1 MKKMKL
7 ESNPEKKEITMRG
20 FIGDYENGISADDF
34 RDVLAEHAG
43 QDVTIYLNSEGGSVT
58 DGLSI
63 FNAIASH
70 DGKVTVHIDAL
81 AASIATVIAVAA
93 DEVKMNST
101 GKFMVHRCW
110 TAAVG
115 NCQDFRSMADV
126 MDLLDKDIAAS
137 YSEKTGKPE
146 SEMLALMDAETWMD
160 AETAL
165 AAGFIDE
172 IVEVKSK
179 SAKAASEPQKIIAVC
194 NPAFHAAL
202 RAKCSLRRIKLKN

>member
-1 MKKMKL
+1 MKL

-81 AASIATVIAVAA
+81 AASIATVIAMAA
-93 DEVKMNST
+93 STVKINSN
-101 GKFMVHRCW
+101 GKFMIHRCW
-110 TAAVG
+110 AAAVG

>member
-1 MKKMKL
+1 MKL

-81 AASIATVIAVAA
+81 AASIATVIAMAA
-93 DEVKMNST
+93 STVKINSN

-110 TAAVG
+110 AAAVG

-179 SAKAASEPQKIIAVC
+179 SAKAAAEPQKIIAVC

>member
-70 DGKVTVHIDAL
+70 DGRVTVHIDAL
-81 AASIATVIAVAA
+81 AASIATVIAMAA
-93 DEVKMNST
+93 STVKINSN
-101 GKFMVHRCW
+101 GKFMIHRCW
-110 TAAVG
+110 AAAVG

-179 SAKAASEPQKIIAVC
+179 SAKAAAEPQKIIAVC

>member
-1 MKKMKL
+1 MKL

-34 RDVLAEHAG
+34 IDVLAEHAG
-43 QDVTIYLNSEGGSVT
+43 QDVTIHLNSEGGSVT
-58 DGLSI
+58 DGLSM
-63 FNAIASH
+63 FNAIVNH

-93 DEVKMNST
+93 DRVMMNST
-101 GKFMVHRCW
+101 GKFMIHRCW

-115 NCQDFRSMADV
+115 NCKDFRSMADV

-137 YSEKTGKPE
+137 YSEKTGGSQE
-146 SEMLALMDAETWMD
+146 EMLALMDAETWMD

-165 AAGFIDE
+165 QAGFIDE
-172 IVEVKSK
+172 IVEVKARSK
-179 SAKAASEPQKIIAVC
+179 SKDEEYEAKAICS
-194 NPAFHAAL
+194 PAFHAAL
-202 RAKCSLRRIKLKN
+202 RAKCAMRRIKLKS

>member
-1 MKKMKL
+1 MKL

-81 AASIATVIAVAA
+81 AASIATVIAMAA
-93 DEVKMNST
+93 STVKINSN
-101 GKFMVHRCW
+101 GKFMIHRCW
-110 TAAVG
+110 AAAVG

-179 SAKAASEPQKIIAVC
+179 SAKAAAEPQKIIAVC

>member
-1 MKKMKL
+1 MKL

-70 DGKVTVHIDAL
+70 DGRVTVHIDAL
-81 AASIATVIAVAA
+81 AASIATVIAMAA
-93 DEVKMNST
+93 STVKINSN
-101 GKFMVHRCW
+101 GKFMIHRCW
-110 TAAVG
+110 AAAVG

-179 SAKAASEPQKIIAVC
+179 SAKAAAEPQKIIAVC

>member
-81 AASIATVIAVAA
+81 AASIATVIAMAA
-93 DEVKMNST
+93 STVKINSN
-101 GKFMVHRCW
+101 GKFMIHRCW
-110 TAAVG
+110 AAAVG

-179 SAKAASEPQKIIAVC
+179 SAKAAAEPQKIIAVC

>member
-1 MKKMKL
+1 MKL

-81 AASIATVIAVAA
+81 AASIATVIAMAA
-93 DEVKMNST
+93 STVKINSN
-101 GKFMVHRCW
+101 GKFMIHRCW
-110 TAAVG
+110 AAAVG

-179 SAKAASEPQKIIAVC
+179 SAKAAADPQKIIAVC

>member
-1 MKKMKL
+1 MKL

-81 AASIATVIAVAA
+81 AASIATVIAMAA
-93 DEVKMNST
+93 STVKINSN
-101 GKFMVHRCW
+101 GKFMIHRCW
-110 TAAVG
+110 AAAVG

-179 SAKAASEPQKIIAVC
+179 SAKASAEPQKIIAVC